1 MVNFKPTEEQE
12 LIRETV
18 TGFAR
23 EVLRPPAHEID
34 ERGAVPDAIV
44 ERGWELGLVQNS
56 IPEAFG
62 GYGNDRSAV
71 RSAIKLEELAYG
83 DLALALHL
91 LTPRLLTIPL
101 VVAGTDAQRARWLP
115 RFTGDRFAVGTA
127 AYAEPQWDFGAPSF
141 TTSAER
147 QGGDW
152 VLNGK
157 KCLVPLAHQAEAILV
172 YASAPDGPA
181 AFVVEPATR
190 GLAIGERELNMGVKA
205 LHTFPVTLDG
215 VRVPAANRLGGEEPV
230 ADVQALVDAGRAAVA
245 ALGVGLAHAAFDR
258 ARDYAKERH
267 AFGMAIARKQAI
279 AFKLADMAIEIDAM
293 RLIAWEAAWKLDR
306 GEPATRE
313 CALAKQYASQS
324 ALTVADNALQVLGGH
339 GYIRDHPVELW
350 LRNARG
356 LAVFDGLAI
365 V

>member
-1 MVNFKPTEEQE
+1 MVNFRPTEEQE

-18 TGFAR
+18 TGFSR
-23 EVLRPPAHEID
+23 EVLRSQAREAD
-34 ERGAVPDAIV
+34 ERAAVPETVV
-44 ERGWELGLVQNS
+44 ERAWELGLVQNS

-62 GYGNDRSAV
+62 GYGNGRSAV

-91 LTPRLLTIPL
+91 LAPRLLTVPL

-115 RFTGDRFAVGTA
+115 RFTGDRFVVGTA
-127 AYAEPQWDFGAPSF
+127 AYAEPDWDFSAPAF
-141 TTSAER
+141 TTLAER
-147 QGGDW
+147 RGGEW
-152 VLNGK
+152 ALNGR
-157 KCLVPLAHQAEAILV
+157 KCLVPLARQAEAILV

-181 AFVVEPATR
+181 AFVVEPVTK
-190 GLAIGERELNMGVKA
+190 GITIGERELNMGIKA
-205 LHTFPVTLDG
+205 LHTFPITLDG
-215 VRVPAANRLGGEEPV
+215 VWVAAADRLGGEGPT
-230 ADVQALVDAGRAAVA
+230 ADVRALIDAGRVAVA
-245 ALGVGLAHAAFDR
+245 ALAVGLARAAFDH

-293 RLIAWEAAWKLDR
+293 RLITWEAAWKLDR

-313 CALAKQYASQS
+313 CVLAKQYASQS
-324 ALTVADNALQVLGGH
+324 ALTVADSALQVLGGH

-350 LRNARG
+350 LRNACG

-365 V
+365 A